1 VSARVGN
8 PADHAEGQRNE
19 SSTAAK
25 TLRRPRFRRE
35 NCHLAVNPVRI
46 SVHKRRKD
54 FVRAELSPAE
64 STICW
69 IQFGFS
75 WNILRAAS
83 FHVVSKNLRHGRV
96 SPFESWT
103 WCLRSGLALLFLFTA
118 SAHWGKRRGT
128 YATAKACQKRGA
140 YHCIFY
146 PGPCP
151 RALDK
156 LSRLLQTCLKHFR
169 RSPASIRRNVVSI
182 DSTVRV
188 RPGFDLASGLS
199 HRQLLAPNAFIR
211 CSALPSSRVGVS
223 LSGSISHS
231 ECCDRRTSRSP
242 SDPLLT
248 ARRDRVMPCLR
259 GFIAELAEPLQNS
272 LAIKNHSLRS

>member
-1 VSARVGN
+1 MSARVGN

-103 WCLRSGLALLFLFTA
+103 WCLRSGLALLFLYTA
-118 SAHWGKRRGT
+118 SAHWGKRRGST
-128 YATAKACQKRGA
+128 QPQRHARNE
-140 YHCIFY
+140 
-146 PGPCP
+146 
-151 RALDK
+151 ALIIASFIPVHA
-156 LSRLLQTCLKHFR
+156 LARWINSVGCFR
-169 RSPASIRRNVVSI
+169 RVSNTSTPASIRRNVVSI

-211 CSALPSSRVGVS
+211 CSAIPSSRVGVS